1 MELLSGGIVDGGLIL
16 AEQFPVRGV
25 VGVLPDHLLQ
35 AQLVIQVP
43 HIPAA
48 VQGDTLP

>member
-1 MELLSGGIVDGGLIL
+1 MELLSGGIVDGSLVL
-16 AEQFPVRGV
+16 AEQFPVRDV

-43 HIPAA
+43 YIPAA
-48 VQGDTLP
+48 AQGDALP